1 MAMANSST
9 TSKWGT
15 SDSTFS
21 KAGLVYDDH
30 HAKSPDGKYERSP
43 PSKLKSMYDYLPRD
57 TASGSAKHVPTKLVL
72 KGDCPESQISDLKGQ
87 AHCLGVYAKV
97 PGRDSNGSPM
107 WKHVDGDLV
116 IASAEVDGEKGWVIA
131 QYTTFGVKDNRCM
144 QLVGSELF
152 SNKASTWEAWNGR
165 TWTKAE
171 NVKVRPSYH
180 GWGMDVEGVVSNTE
194 SSVSPPRAGSP
205 GRRPKSPSS
214 G

>member
-1 MAMANSST
+1 MST
-9 TSKWGT
+9 LSLT
-15 SDSTFS
+15 
-21 KAGLVYDDH
+21 
-30 HAKSPDGKYERSP
+30 
-43 PSKLKSMYDYLPRD
+43 PRP
-57 TASGSAKHVPTKLVL
+57 VPLA
-72 KGDCPESQISDLKGQ
+72 C
-87 AHCLGVYAKV
+87 
-97 PGRDSNGSPM
+97 
-107 WKHVDGDLV
+107 
-116 IASAEVDGEKGWVIA
+116 

-205 GRRPKSPSS
+205 GRRPKSPAS
-214 G
+214 